1 MSLNQNFPIANTP
14 IVDPKDGT
22 PTLVFLAWMRTLF
35 LRTGGEIG
43 VSADEL
49 ELLAILAQGNSERAD
64 VQARGVAEAAFLA
77 ALFRPKAKTDL
88 TEAFLF
94 SLANAAQGRTPKPP
108 GYVLPASEAIA
119 GGDLLNIY
127 VNAGVMT
134 QRKADASDPT
144 KFCNAFSL
152 SATGNGLT
160 GPVQFAGFN
169 DKVAVG
175 SGASEVWLSD
185 VTPGAFTA
193 SPPTTSGHLL
203 QTVGTAVL
211 GLGLAFAQGTY
222 TIL

>member
-49 ELLAILAQGNSERAD
+49 ELLAILAQSNSERAD
-64 VQARGVAEAAFLA
+64 VQARGVAEAALLE

-94 SLANAAQGRTPKPP
+94 SLAQARAGNAVKPA
-108 GYVLPASEAIA
+108 GYVFPASEAIA
-119 GGDLLNIY
+119 AGDL
-127 VNAGVMT
+127 VNVYLLTGVMT
-134 QRKADASDPT
+134 VRKADGSDPT
-144 KFCNAFSL
+144 KFCNGFSL
-152 SATGNGLT
+152 TGIGNGAM

-169 DKVAVG
+169 DKVTVVTG
-175 SGASEVWLSD
+175 QSEVWLSD
-185 VTPGAFTA
+185 VTPGTFTTTA
-193 SPPTTSGHLL
+193 PTTSGHLL
-203 QTVGTAVL
+203 QTVGTAVQ